1 MKLTWHIFL
10 KDLRQVRGL
19 VALWVA
25 LIMVGF
31 VILALVSS
39 VAWPFSALRFNA
51 LIIVLLYIEVFVGI
65 LLTAAIIHGDPL
77 AGTRSFWITRPIS
90 GGRLLGAKSLGLMG
104 VIYLVPVLA
113 GLPWWLAFGF
123 GPEGLMHAA
132 QQTLQVSLIA
142 TLFALPLAVL
152 TEDADRFVRWALT
165 VGIGLIVL
173 LVLLNATRG
182 GLGTVDSV
190 SVGLWRTRMFLRE
203 WGLIAAVAGMV
214 LHQFLTRR
222 TGRSTAWAVAS
233 AGVIL
238 AAYLWWPYDLSSWWP
253 PKEPPHRVAAEAAA
267 IDIRWREGK
276 WQPAVGAILRGQAAD
291 EFVLVGDLRG
301 VPAGCGVV
309 VERVTLTTADG
320 RELPTTTMPARTAWL
335 YPDGRRENLTEYYDI
350 NARRFWLQKTI
361 GSVLGLAATDGP
373 APALE
378 IALRLTGGAKK
389 PVGAPAVR
397 ADVRFALV
405 RCAVDA
411 ELPLRSGARAALRDF
426 AVNISASEMD
436 RDGRALVSWVE
447 RRPAE
452 GGRARGDAIGSYRW
466 IKPIDSYCV
475 IDRRHQMLLNP
486 QGGSGNESMFNGVCL
501 LQFEMVQLVAEGAR
515 GDKGDGIE
523 NMRLVKVAFTNVGE
537 FSRTFSGPLEP

>member
-39 VAWPFSALRFNA
+39 VAWPFSAPRFSA
-51 LIIVLLYIEVFVGI
+51 LIIVLLYVHVFVGV
-65 LLTAAIIHGDPL
+65 LLTAAIIQGDPL
-77 AGTRSFWITRPIS
+77 AGTRSFWTTRPIS
-90 GGRLLGAKSLGLMG
+90 KGRLLGAKLLGLTG
-104 VIYLVPVLA
+104 VICLMPVLA

-142 TLFALPLAVL
+142 VLFALPLAVL

-165 VGIGLIVL
+165 IGIGLIVL
-173 LVLLNATRG
+173 LVLLNARG
-182 GLGTVDSV
+182 GLGPVDSV

-203 WGLIAAVAGMV
+203 WGLIAAVAGVV

-222 TGRSTAWAVAS
+222 TGRSTAWTVAS

-253 PKEPPHRVAAEAAA
+253 PKEPPHRVAAEAEA

-309 VERVTLTTADG
+309 VERVTLSTSDG

-361 GSVLGLAATDGP
+361 GGVLGLAATDGP

-389 PVGAPAVR
+389 PVSGPAVR

-411 ELPLRSGARAALRDF
+411 ELPLRSGARAAGRDF
-426 AVNISASEMD
+426 AVNISACEMD
-436 RDGRALVSWVE
+436 RGDGRALVSWVE

-452 GGRARGDAIGSYRW
+452 GGRARRDAIGSYRW
-466 IKPIDSYCV
+466 IKPIDNYCL
-475 IDRRHQMLLNP
+475 IDRRHQMLLNT
-486 QGGSGNESMFNGVCL
+486 QGGLANESMLNGVCL
-501 LQFEMVQLVAEGAR
+501 WQFEMVQSVAEGAQ

-523 NMRLVKVAFTNVGE
+523 NMRLVKVAYENVGT
-537 FSRTFSGPLEP
+537 FNRTFNDPSSP